1 MTQSPSATPTPT
13 SRGPASPV
21 VGRAA
26 VLGSPVAHSLSPIMH
41 AAAYERLGLAWEYGR
56 HDVDEAGLA
65 PLVAALDG
73 SWRGLSL
80 TMPLKGA
87 AFDVAT
93 RVDDLARQVGA
104 VNTLVRDGDGWAGTN
119 TDVAGIVA
127 ALAREGIGRVPR
139 VLVLGSGATTRSAL
153 RAVADLDAGHV
164 TFAVRSQVRPETL
177 DLAASLAM
185 TTASVSLTDAAAV
198 ADVAADHDLVI
209 DTLPGAAADP
219 VARALAGRDDLPALF
234 EVIYEGWPT
243 ALARAFAASGAPVA
257 SGLVMLAYQGAEQV
271 RLMTGL
277 QVPDDLG
284 ETMLAAAL
292 AALDA

>member
-1 MTQSPSATPTPT
+1 MTGRPSPTPAP
-13 SRGPASPV
+13 RHGGPASPV
-21 VGRAA
+21 VARAA
-26 VLGSPVAHSLSPIMH
+26 VLGSPVAHSLSPVMH
-41 AAAYERLGLAWEYGR
+41 AAAYECLGLAWEYGR

-65 PLVAALDG
+65 PFVAALDG

-80 TMPLKGA
+80 TMPLKEA

-104 VNTLVRDGDGWAGTN
+104 VNTLVREGDGWAGTN

-127 ALAREGIGRVPR
+127 ALAREGIDRAPR

-153 RAVADLDAGHV
+153 RAVADLGAGHV
-164 TFAVRSQVRPETL
+164 TFAVRSRVRPETL
-177 DLAASLAM
+177 GLAASLAM
-185 TTASVSLTDAAAV
+185 TTASVPLADV
-198 ADVAADHDLVI
+198 ADVVADHDLVV

-219 VARALAGRDDLPALF
+219 VAVALAGRDDLPPLF

-243 ALARAFAASGAPVA
+243 ALARAFTASGAPVA

-271 RLMTGL
+271 RLMTGAG
-277 QVPDDLG
+277 VPDDLG

-292 AALDA
+292 AAIATGA